1 MTLRLQI
8 LLAITAITLWFAFVT
23 ENPSAVATPSFPD
36 RVVKENDIKVSIDV
50 TSAKKTESENGSIS
64 LLHLVPRNQLIASQA
79 NKETAVDLFKAANWT
94 PAPPPIAPVAIPSA
108 TPQALAPPLNF
119 RFIGRAIIDGE
130 LSIFLSRQEQTLVVK
145 KGQAIDA
152 NYKVGKIQPPM
163 MEFIYLPLNEVQTL
177 FIGNIIGNTN

>member
-36 RVVKENDIKVSIDV
+36 RVVKKNDIKVSIDV
-50 TSAKKTESENGSIS
+50 TSAKKTESVNGSIS
-64 LLHLVPRNQLIASQA
+64 LLHLIPRNQLIASQA

-94 PAPPPIAPVAIPSA
+94 PASPVAPVVIPSA
-108 TPQALAPPLNF
+108 PPQALAPPLNF

-145 KGQAIDA
+145 EGQTIDA
-152 NYKVGKIQPPM
+152 NYKVGKIQPPT

-177 FIGNIIGNTN
+177 FIGNTIGNTN